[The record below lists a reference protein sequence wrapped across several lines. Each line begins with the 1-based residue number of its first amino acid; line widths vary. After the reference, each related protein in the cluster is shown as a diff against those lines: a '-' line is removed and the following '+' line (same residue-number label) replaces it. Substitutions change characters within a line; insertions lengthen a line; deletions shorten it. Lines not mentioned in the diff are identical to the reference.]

1 MRGASSRA
9 SRTVIERVEAVAGTP
24 GGADGGEDRGSK
36 SALQRVQEVLTGG
49 GSDSPG
55 SASASASG
63 TQVGEE
69 LFALCGVLDAEPT
82 LRRVLTDPTVEADRR
97 AALAEQLLSNYGDD
111 TVAVVSDAVRQRW
124 SSPRDLADGLE
135 QGGITAFLVAAQ
147 AEGELDE
154 LEDGLFR
161 FARIIEGDPE
171 LRDALNDR
179 TAPVEA
185 RQRLVDALLGDR
197 VGAATVQLARQ
208 AAAGRHRSVIG
219 SLAEMQKLA
228 AARRQRLVA
237 VVRVARPL
245 SDELRERLAAA
256 LTARF
261 GHELQLNVIVDPE
274 VVGGVRVTVGD
285 EIVDGTVAT
294 KLAEARRRLTG

>member
-9 SRTVIERVEAVAGTP
+9 SRTVIERVEAAAGTG
-24 GGADGGEDRGSK
+24 GGADGAR
-36 SALQRVQEVLTGG
+36 SALQRVQQVLTGG
-49 GSDSPG
+49 AAGP
-55 SASASASG
+55 AASG
-63 TQVGEE
+63 TRLGEE

-111 TVAVVSDAVRQRW
+111 TVAVVKDAVRQRW
-124 SSPRDLADGLE
+124 SRPRDLADGLE

-161 FARIIEGDPE
+161 FARIIEGEPQ

-197 VGAATVQLARQ
+197 VGSATVQLARQ
-208 AAAGRHRSVIG
+208 GVAGRHRSVVG

-261 GHELQLNVIVDPE
+261 GHELQLNVIVDPD